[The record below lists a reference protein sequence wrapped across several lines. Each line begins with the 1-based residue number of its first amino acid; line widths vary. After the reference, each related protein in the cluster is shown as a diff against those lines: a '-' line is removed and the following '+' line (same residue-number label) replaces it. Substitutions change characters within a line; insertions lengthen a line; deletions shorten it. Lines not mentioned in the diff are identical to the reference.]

1 MKAQKVLLLAI
12 VSILFLS
19 TVLIVSSPPV
29 SAKNTEIRQPVTISL
44 AKRELTFKSYGL
56 LMVNDTFYIYNNM
69 SSSVSCFEYYLP
81 NVYEQKLA
89 YISAMGD
96 NFRDLLIKKV
106 ASDESGYSKY
116 IVYFDHLIG
125 PFENYTFT
133 IGFLLADQVTLIE
146 NETQTFSAEII
157 TYPTVKTPIEKVQ
170 SYIVLPYTGEL
181 TTQKPVIMYFL
192 SQGTTY
198 RNTTYNLPSMTL
210 FKLNITYTFTQS
222 PLISYLLVEKV
233 FTFKPAV
240 GFIDVTE
247 THKLKNIGKG
257 DLYGF
262 DTFIP
267 DDAEDI
273 IVKDELGTIQKSTGH
288 FGSLTRVTVTFR
300 NLPIHPN
307 YTYTYTV
314 SYRLPLEKR
323 IKEDGYMYELT
334 LDVSTHIETFVR
346 NYTVVVKIPDGV
358 KVKNYYT
365 TRDNDSFR
373 AKWRGN
379 TMIFEYSNATHWHFG
394 TLHIKYYFTSVPYSD
409 RVIFF
414 SSIIG
419 LLVLGMSVIVRY
431 NIKHER
437 ELPPGEEE
445 VIPIELIRDFCE
457 TYDNRFGVLLQLEKI
472 EEDRRARKIKKK
484 DYELMKL
491 KLEKEFKAL
500 TEKLKPIKAE
510 LRKRGSRYE
519 DAIRKLEIYEEERE
533 NAKASMD
540 FLERRYRLKKI
551 SKSVYE
557 KLMEEQLKKLRS
569 STEHIDRIIFD
580 LRQLIET

>member
-1 MKAQKVLLLAI
+1 M
-12 VSILFLS
+12 LFLNA
-19 TVLIVSSPPV
+19 VLVISSPPV
-29 SAKNTEIRQPVTISL
+29 KAADSEIRQPVTITF

-56 LMVNDTFYIYNNM
+56 LMINDTFYVYNNM
-69 SSSVSCFEYYLP
+69 SSSVSFFEYYIP
-81 NVYEQKLA
+81 DIYAQKLA

-96 NFRDLLIKKV
+96 NFRTLLIKKV
-106 ASDESGYSKY
+106 ASDEANYSKY
-116 IVYFDHLIG
+116 IIYFDHLVR
-125 PFENYTFT
+125 PFENYTFSV
-133 IGFLLADQVTLIE
+133 GFLLADQVTLLP
-146 NETQTFSAEII
+146 NETQTFGAEII
-157 TYPTVKTPIEKVQ
+157 TYPTVKFPIKEMSSV
-170 SYIVLPYTGEL
+170 IVLPYTGEL
-181 TTQKPVIMYFL
+181 TTQRPVIMYSL
-192 SQGTTY
+192 SQGSTY
-198 RNTTYNLPSMTL
+198 RNKTYDLAPMTL

-222 PLISYLLVEKV
+222 PLINYLSIEKV
-233 FTFKPAV
+233 YTFKPAI
-240 GFIDVTE
+240 GYIDVVE

-262 DTFIP
+262 DTFVPI
-267 DDAEDI
+267 DAEDI
-273 IVKDELGTIQKSTGH
+273 VVKDELGTLPKSEGH
-288 FGSLTRVTVTFR
+288 FGGLTRVTVTFR
-300 NLPIHPN
+300 NLAIHPN
-307 YTYTYTV
+307 YSYTYIV
-314 SYRLPLEKR
+314 SYRLPLEGR

-346 NYTVVVKIPDGV
+346 NYTVIIKIPDGV
-358 KVKNYYT
+358 KVKSYYT
-365 TRDNDSFR
+365 TRDSDSFR
-373 AKWRGN
+373 AKWKGN
-379 TMIFEYSNATHWHFG
+379 TMIFEYPNATYWHFG
-394 TLHIKYYFTSVPYSD
+394 VLHIKYYFTSVPFSD

-419 LLVLGMSVIVRY
+419 LLVLGMSVLVRY

-437 ELPPGEEE
+437 ALPSGEEE
-445 VIPIELIRDFCE
+445 IIPVELIREFCE

-484 DYELMKL
+484 DYELMKA

-533 NAKASMD
+533 NAKASID